1 MLSNFDKMYNA
12 KAYLHWY
19 QSEGMDV
26 TEMQECAM
34 NMKDL
39 ISEYQQYE
47 AMTVEEDDFD
57 EEDAI
62 LDDMEEDVNM
72 IDMSSVAGLAKQK
85 SRNHDDMLSSKTTQE
100 SISSFANKK

>member
-1 MLSNFDKMYNA
+1 MIDNFDKMYNA

-39 ISEYQQYE
+39 ISEYQ
-47 AMTVEEDDFD
+47 
-57 EEDAI
+57 
-62 LDDMEEDVNM
+62 
-72 IDMSSVAGLAKQK
+72 
-85 SRNHDDMLSSKTTQE
+85 
-100 SISSFANKK
+100 